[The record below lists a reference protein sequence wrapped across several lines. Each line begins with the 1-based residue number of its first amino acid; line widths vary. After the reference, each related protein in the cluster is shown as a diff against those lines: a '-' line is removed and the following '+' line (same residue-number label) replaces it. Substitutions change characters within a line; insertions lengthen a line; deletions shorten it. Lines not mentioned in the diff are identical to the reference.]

1 LKKID
6 SKLFKTDMDHEESYM
21 YDKDGSLE
29 IIPGSAAARN
39 NYLMEDVESI
49 RGKEYENPLS

>member
-1 LKKID
+1 
-6 SKLFKTDMDHEESYM
+6 M